1 MCLPVSKVY
10 IQCPRIM
17 LAYNKNNMSYDMTE
31 TMLSS
36 GDNMMKRNI
45 RHNLRSLGAYLVI
58 RESDFLSITQIN
70 V

>member
-17 LAYNKNNMSYDMTE
+17 LACSKNNMSYYMIG

-45 RHNLRSLGAYLVI
+45 RHNLRSLGVYLVM
-58 RESDFLSITQIN
+58 RESDFLSVTQIN